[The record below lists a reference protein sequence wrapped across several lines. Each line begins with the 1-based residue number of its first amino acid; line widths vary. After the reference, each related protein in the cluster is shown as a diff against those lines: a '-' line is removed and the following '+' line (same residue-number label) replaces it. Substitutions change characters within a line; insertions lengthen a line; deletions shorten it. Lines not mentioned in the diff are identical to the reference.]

1 MMAPE
6 QIDHDNRE
14 NAAAAAKFHHVP
26 YMIWPGDIEKWR
38 AGESL
43 PIPFPNLGDYVPNG
57 YELDGAALFIDTS
70 GFGETGE
77 ASLTQ
82 DQVFD
87 RLEVGKAY
95 AFTEVGLFQA
105 YLQAYIKVTP

>member
-38 AGESL
+38 AGVSL
-43 PIPFPNLGDYVPNG
+43 PIPFPNLGDHVPDN
-57 YELDGAALFIDTS
+57 YELDGEALFIDTS
-70 GFGETGE
+70 GFGADNEGALSLSQMFDALET
-77 ASLTQ
+77 
-82 DQVFD
+82 
-87 RLEVGKAY
+87 GKAY
-95 AFTEVGLFQA
+95 AFTESGQFQA
-105 YLQAYIKVTP
+105 YLQAYKRVTP